1 MRLPILAG
9 NGWVGWLA
17 EFQGKGTLSSPRAG
31 TPGKAGRG
39 TGGAKA
45 TCPSTHLARPKD
57 FSGPDP
63 LRGRLRFF
71 DSAESTR
78 HRGSTS
84 HLVEREK
91 RSNSEGEI
99 R

>member
-1 MRLPILAG
+1 MCPDPSGCLREGA
-9 NGWVGWLA
+9 
-17 EFQGKGTLSSPRAG
+17 GKGRA
-31 TPGKAGRG
+31 R
-39 TGGAKA
+39 AKA
-45 TCPSTHLARPKD
+45 SCPFTHLARPQA

-63 LRGRLRFF
+63 FRGRLWFLV
-71 DSAESTR
+71 SAESTR

-84 HLVEREK
+84 HLVDREK

>member
-1 MRLPILAG
+1 MCLKKSG
-9 NGWVGWLA
+9 GG
-17 EFQGKGTLSSPRAG
+17 G
-31 TPGKAGRG
+31 
-39 TGGAKA
+39 GGAGAKV
-45 TCPSTHLARPKD
+45 TRPFTHLALPKA

-63 LRGRLRFF
+63 LRGQLWFLV
-71 DSAESTR
+71 SAESTR

>member
-1 MRLPILAG
+1 MKGGQRARARRVGLA
-9 NGWVGWLA
+9 
-17 EFQGKGTLSSPRAG
+17 QR
-31 TPGKAGRG
+31 RG
-39 TGGAKA
+39 ARAKA
-45 TCPSTHLARPKD
+45 TCPFTDLAWPET

-63 LRGRLRFF
+63 LWGQLWLLV
-71 DSAESTR
+71 SAESTR

>member
-1 MRLPILAG
+1 MAR
-9 NGWVGWLA
+9 
-17 EFQGKGTLSSPRAG
+17 
-31 TPGKAGRG
+31 
-39 TGGAKA
+39 AKA
-45 TCPSTHLARPKD
+45 TCPFAHLARPKA
-57 FSGPDP
+57 FSGPD
-63 LRGRLRFF
+63 LSRRRLWFF
-71 DSAESTR
+71 VSAESTR